1 MVYGGRPSTGC
12 YLCRKRKIKCDEA
25 LPDCRNCLVYGR
37 PCPGYRPDTI
47 FRNETHK
54 VEQLMKRG
62 HSASPTENK
71 QPNNPSGS
79 GNTGPQELL
88 LVRPQ
93 IADATWEERA
103 ICYFFDQYTTV
114 DLPEEC
120 VSHLGFLPSLYAICQ
135 EGEQYGSATS
145 CLRLAVDATALI
157 TLGNQV
163 KAPSLIIKGRTSYG
177 MALRGL
183 RRALA
188 SREQAVRDETFAT
201 MVLLSLFED
210 ITGER
215 NGLAS
220 SHTAGFEILM
230 KLRGEGQ
237 LGNAQG
243 RDLFSFAYAHTHIEI
258 LALRERPRYNTDW
271 IVGRLDS
278 SDPVARL
285 MLMSSKISQ
294 VFVESSSFQG
304 PLDADGIARLSA
316 CLETSK
322 ILDLEM
328 SLWDQSLPDNWLPRI
343 VPSPSGESLMTYQR
357 IGIAAI
363 WTYYRAVR
371 IILQQLILHLRGT
384 ITPLVNAVADG
395 GGDTHEVAQED
406 VEVGVIR
413 EMITDSCRSIP
424 FSFGDI
430 DAQGNP
436 IPSSSEG
443 RPRVR
448 AVHGYIMLW
457 PLWYML
463 SCGLAT
469 PAQSAQIRGV
479 LAQVGSALGI
489 KLALILAGAGETADS
504 ASSGPTPHR
513 IPPGFGQLMV

>member
-47 FRNETHK
+47 FRNENQK

-62 HSASPTENK
+62 NSASPTGNK
-71 QPNNPSGS
+71 QPSPQGASERSGH
-79 GNTGPQELL
+79 QELRL
-88 LVRPQ
+88 AQYPV
-93 IADATWEERA
+93 ADSTWEERA
-103 ICYFFDQYTTV
+103 VCYFFDQYTTV
-114 DLPEEC
+114 DRPDEC
-120 VSHLGFLPSLYAICQ
+120 VSHLGFLPSLYAICRDGKQ
-135 EGEQYGSATS
+135 DGSAAS
-145 CLRLAVDATALI
+145 CLRLAVDATALM

-163 KAPSLIIKGRTSYG
+163 KAPSLIIKGRRSYG

-188 SREQAVRDETFAT
+188 SLEQAVRDETFAT

-215 NGLAS
+215 KGLVS

-230 KLRGEGQ
+230 KLRGEAQ

-258 LALRERPRYNTDW
+258 LVLREMPRHNTDW

-285 MLMSSKISQ
+285 ILMSSKISQ
-294 VFVESSSFQG
+294 VIVETSSFQG
-304 PLDADGIARLSA
+304 PLNADGIARLSA
-316 CLETSK
+316 WLETSQ
-322 ILDLEM
+322 IVDLELA
-328 SLWDQSLPDNWLPRI
+328 SWDQRLPDNW
-343 VPSPSGESLMTYQR
+343 VPQVVPTQTGESLLTYKQM
-357 IGIAAI
+357 GIAAV

-371 IILQQLILHLRGT
+371 IILQQLILQLRGT
-384 ITPLVNAVADG
+384 IRTLVGDDG
-395 GGDTHEVAQED
+395 MYNEVTHED
-406 VEVGVIR
+406 IEVGVIR
-413 EMITDSCRSIP
+413 KMITDACRSIP
-424 FSFGDI
+424 FCFGDI

-443 RPRVR
+443 KPRVR
-448 AVHGYIMLW
+448 AVYGYSMLW

-469 PAQSAQIRGV
+469 PAQSAQLRGV

-489 KLALILAGAGETADS
+489 KLALILVGDGTPDS
-504 ASSGPTPHR
+504 ASSGLTSHLMR
-513 IPPGFGQLMV
+513 PGFGQFV